1 MKVVYVPVGKEPEI
15 KEIDGTLEAMQ
26 ELVGGNIETVPYENI
41 RGMVCVLNEKGK
53 IDGMDPNR
61 LIFGGRDFIAGD
73 FFVAAV
79 GPNEDGDM
87 DIIGLNDRQEEFVM
101 KTIDFGRFYK
111 E

>member
-41 RGMVCVLNEKGK
+41 RGM
-53 IDGMDPNR
+53 
-61 LIFGGRDFIAGD
+61 IFGGRDFIAGD

-101 KTIDFGRFYK
+101 KTIGFGRFYK

>member
-101 KTIDFGRFYK
+101 KNDRLR
-111 E
+111 EVL

>member
-1 MKVVYVPVGKEPEI
+1 MEITRFTRRQINESSICYVPVGKEPEI

-61 LIFGGRDFIAGD
+61 LIFEGRDFIAETSSSQRSG
-73 FFVAAV
+73 
-79 GPNEDGDM
+79 
-87 DIIGLNDRQEEFVM
+87 RM
-101 KTIDFGRFYK
+101 KTGTWTS
-111 E
+111 

>member
-1 MKVVYVPVGKEPEI
+1 MKVVYVPVGKDPEI

-53 IDGMDPNR
+53 IDGMDSNR

-73 FFVAAV
+73 FFVAAI

-87 DIIGLNDRQEEFVM
+87 DITGLNDRQTDFVM
-101 KTIDFGRFYK
+101 KTINFGRIFAQ
-111 E
+111 

>member
-61 LIFGGRDFIAGD
+61 LIFDGRDYIAGD
-73 FFVAAV
+73 FFVAAI
-79 GPNEDGDM
+79 GPNEDGGM
-87 DIIGLNDRQEEFVM
+87 DITGLNDRQTDFVM
-101 KTIDFGRFYK
+101 KTINFGRIFAQ
-111 E
+111 

>member
-79 GPNEDGDM
+79 G
-87 DIIGLNDRQEEFVM
+87 RM
-101 KTIDFGRFYK
+101 KTGTWTS
-111 E
+111 

>member
-15 KEIDGTLEAMQ
+15 KEIDGTL
-26 ELVGGNIETVPYENI
+26 
-41 RGMVCVLNEKGK
+41 
-53 IDGMDPNR
+53 DGMDSNR

-73 FFVAAV
+73 FFVVAV
-79 GPNEDGDM
+79 RPNEDGDM

-101 KTIDFGRFYK
+101 KTIGFGRFYK

>member
-15 KEIDGTLEAMQ
+15 KEIDATLEAMQ

-61 LIFGGRDFIAGD
+61 LIFEGRDFIAGD
-73 FFVAAV
+73 FFVAAI

-87 DIIGLNDRQEEFVM
+87 DITGLNDRQTDFVM
-101 KTIDFGRFYK
+101 KTINFGRIFAQ
-111 E
+111 